1 MPRLILACRAV
12 SFIGIWLIARAPETG
27 QWDYNLTQLLFA
39 FGVAGAASLV
49 VSLIARIFTHP
60 GGYAKDVLDVL
71 EALKDLVQSS
81 TSQTLFDNDK
91 PASQTESLHTKSLDK
106 ALALHTSYA
115 YSAYELRIGRVPIK
129 AIKPLLITINRVREE
144 LAWGRVPALEGTET
158 PLEIPCYLLNWTTPA
173 GGARRRSLIA
183 YLLYKRPLDVNSNDP
198 LAARTAVTNARVV
211 LKTSLD
217 SVVHEINKACT
228 LKRTERHH
236 KELFRKSLHCAALLH
251 ISSELIRALTLAHGI
266 LTIHQTSRL
275 HIFFL
280 RPSWFWLGMS
290 PRSVIEEEDS
300 PGTVELRSAAGPDT
314 SSSAEKSPFEDP
326 HTTLLPT
333 PTTAKSTPKWSLSTI
348 THTPTI
354 LRARIQLS
362 NWIWKARNSKH
373 IQFAFKHALGIA
385 ILMIPALLPETSS
398 GKQFYNS
405 SYGVWAI
412 ISFVYVIEPNTA
424 LTWRVG
430 IWRVFGTG
438 IGALYAYI
446 TWQIAGTNPYGVVAL
461 ITAAEIIITW
471 FVRSSTPGVGIVAS
485 VTIPPVLFIPYLGVA
500 EISMLH
506 LTALR
511 ALQISIGIVAAILI
525 DHIFFPKRP
534 RAIFLS
540 GMAKVIEDVRV
551 LHSELSSRT
560 HNNTPH
566 GSPKSGVEVAQA
578 QTCSA
583 KLELRIRKLVMR
595 EKICLG
601 QMEHE
606 LSLMPKPTE
615 SYRMVTGYVQRL
627 VDLTSGLRRI
637 RENVPHMA
645 IDTVLV
651 QRQRV
656 DSCITLALYACEHAF
671 RSRRALPQGLPSPR
685 KALDVLNIEL
695 MDALQSQGRATDI
708 GYAMAENEVIDEMV
722 RTVEGLVK
730 ITRDLFGTR
739 AWLNGVDNVHLG
751 VGF

>member
-27 QWDYNLTQLLFA
+27 QWDYHNLTQLLFA

-158 PLEIPCYLLNWTTPA
+158 PSGDTMLLAQLDDPCRGCSSAIIDSISTLQAAIGKCYGIKMPNGLH
-173 GGARRRSLIA
+173 
-183 YLLYKRPLDVNSNDP
+183 KDVNSNDP
-198 LAARTAVTNARVV
+198 LAARTAITNARV
-211 LKTSLD
+211 
-217 SVVHEINKACT
+217 
-228 LKRTERHH
+228 
-236 KELFRKSLHCAALLH
+236 